1 MYSPKKQT
9 NEFNLFA
16 VKSKKANKSN
26 SFTRSFVRFL
36 GESTAHKSAFRFI
49 WPLTLFRR
57 YQLPFCGGCTNQ
69 SQISWLFQIW
79 SLLSSGKVIF
89 HFFCNFYEKNG
100 VKIFFQPKKERFF
113 DENGQKHYF
122 LTNIGIFCFNYV
134 ISMLWEIFWGALH
147 VCRSKID
154 DVENS
159 FYIRHIFESPQPRG
173 CSWRGYATQE
183 ADQELK
189 WKLRT
194 ISVWKNWVLEFL
206 GSNSWDTSKS
216 PGIIGLSSATKTMT
230 FD

>member
-1 MYSPKKQT
+1 M
-9 NEFNLFA
+9 
-16 VKSKKANKSN
+16 
-26 SFTRSFVRFL
+26 
-36 GESTAHKSAFRFI
+36 
-49 WPLTLFRR
+49 
-57 YQLPFCGGCTNQ
+57 GCTNQ
-69 SQISWLFQIW
+69 PQISWLLPIW

-89 HFFCNFYEKNG
+89 HFFCNFHKKNG
-100 VKIFFQPKKERFF
+100 VKIFFRPKKERFF
-113 DENGQKHYF
+113 DENGQKHCF

-159 FYIRHIFESPQPRG
+159 FHTRHIFESQQPRG

-194 ISVWKNWVLEFL
+194 ISVWENWVLEFL
-206 GSNSWDTSKS
+206 GSHSYHPWTTAVVYVSSHGHTPTVSLILNLSFTSQ
-216 PGIIGLSSATKTMT
+216 GSASLWNWCKTWARKFFFLHEMNCL
-230 FD
+230 